1 MEDEKE
7 KIEEI
12 FNKWKG
18 GGLTAR
24 RAIDDL
30 NDEEVPLFSNAI
42 VDGYFVDPISL
53 LPFFSLEDRKT
64 AILIGS
70 RTIFSPKS
78 IRDLVKKTE
87 ITNENGD
94 SKNLSSTLPG
104 TPLLDEFIATY
115 SGRLKNPITTIN
127 ITDEELEKI
136 FYDILRSTPLTS
148 VDEHNL
154 GIFGGDLDDT
164 RTVSLRSDSQR
175 RAAGGD
181 GNMQG
186 GSKKTKK
193 RKTKRKKK
201 SKKIS
206 KRIVRKKKKTKKRAR
221 TKRR

>member
-7 KIEEI
+7 KIEET

-24 RAIDDL
+24 EAIKDL
-30 NDEEVPLFSNAI
+30 NDKQVPLFSNDI
-42 VDGYFVDPISL
+42 KGGYFEDPISL
-53 LPFFSLEDRKT
+53 LPFSRLEDRKT

-78 IRDLVKKTE
+78 IRELVATV
-87 ITNENGD
+87 TYPNEYGINTT
-94 SKNLSSTLPG
+94 LSSRLPVV
-104 TPLLDEFIATY
+104 PDLDEFIAIY
-115 SGRLKNPITTIN
+115 SGRLKNPITTID

-148 VDEHNL
+148 DDKHTL
-154 GIFGGDLDDT
+154 GMFGGDFEDT

-206 KRIVRKKKKTKKRAR
+206 KRIVKKKKKTKKRAR